1 MSRLRQS
8 QSRVMTSRSAQ
19 GEQNE
24 QAMEYIDA
32 PLSVQLPPRRSDS
45 NHDAATRINSI
56 HDHSKYGRS
65 SSHGSSVPIL
75 PPHSHPSAS
84 ASFANLKTDLLIH
97 IFKFF
102 LAPINVSYSLE
113 ITQRRTTL
121 LLINSAF
128 NNLVSA
134 TPSLWAHIHISG
146 PEINHARAQR
156 SLDHAGGVGLWWVFD
171 LRNDDSS
178 PNWATDGVVNS
189 LFEKYLTPNRMEQ
202 TTHLH
207 IILNTVS
214 LFSMV
219 LRYLRFPAPILQEFK
234 IVQGDMEY
242 TQPLDIRGFEGL
254 PRPKMKLED
263 GVFAGHTP
271 DLRLVQMHHTPKLR
285 TYALFKSITGGGGA
299 RPTIQYLDLSQQ
311 EGMHPEIFYGLLE
324 VVSESLKTLVLR
336 NAGPIIESRAFCDLP
351 RFTRC

>member
-1 MSRLRQS
+1 
-8 QSRVMTSRSAQ
+8 MTPRSAQ
-19 GEQNE
+19 GEHDE
-24 QAMEYIDA
+24 QATRYKEA
-32 PLSVQLPPRRSDS
+32 PLSVQLPPRRDDN
-45 NHDAATRINSI
+45 NHDTAAQRDSI
-56 HDHSKYGRS
+56 HNYSKPERS
-65 SSHGSSVPIL
+65 SSYGSSIQTTRSR
-75 PPHSHPSAS
+75 SHPSTS

-113 ITQRRTTL
+113 IAQRRTTL

-134 TPSLWAHIHISG
+134 TPSLWRHIHISG
-146 PEINHARAQR
+146 PEFNHARAQR
-156 SLDHAGGVGLWWVFD
+156 SLDHAGGVGLWWIFD
-171 LRNDDSS
+171 LCSDDSY

-189 LFEKYLTPNRMEQ
+189 LFERYLTPSRMEQ

-207 IILNTVS
+207 IILNTFS
-214 LFSMV
+214 LFSTV
-219 LRYLRFPAPILQEFK
+219 FRYLRFPAPVLREFK

-242 TQPLDIRGFEGL
+242 VQPLDVGDLEGL

-271 DLRLVQMHHTPKLR
+271 DLRLIQMHRTPTLR
-285 TYALFKSITGGGGA
+285 TCALFKSITGGGGA

-311 EGMHPEIFYGLLE
+311 EEMQPETFYGLLE
-324 VVSESLKTLVLR
+324 AVSESLQTLVLR
-336 NAGPIIESRAFCDLP
+336 NAGPAIESRAFYDLL
-351 RFTRC
+351 RLIHC